1 VSVALIIPVKATVG
15 AKQRL
20 SSRLGPEQ
28 RRLLALAMAGDMLRT
43 ATRAVLPA
51 RVVVVTGDD
60 DVAVLATRHGVA
72 VVRDRGAG
80 QSAAVRLGVAWALER
95 GHNGVATVAADCPLA
110 DLADLR
116 ALVAAAGRPGRYL
129 RCVPD
134 SAGTGTNAAA
144 LRPIDC
150 DVWSFGP
157 ASLARH
163 AAAAERND
171 LRFSVLDLPTL
182 RPDCDRPEDLDTI
195 RTMRA
200 PAATFHVL
208 RQLGLLERRAA
219 G

>member
-1 VSVALIIPVKATVG
+1 MSVALVIPVKATVG

-43 ATRAVLPA
+43 ATRALTPS
-51 RVVVVTGDD
+51 RCVVVTGDD
-60 DVAVLATRHGVA
+60 DVAQLAARHGVA
-72 VVRDRGAG
+72 VVRDHGGG
-80 QSAAVRLGVAWALER
+80 QSGAVRLGVAWARER
-95 GHNGVATVAADCPLA
+95 GHAGIATVAADCPLA

-134 SAGTGTNAAA
+134 AAGTGTNAAA
-144 LRPIDC
+144 LRPVDC

-163 AAAAERND
+163 AAAAERFD

-182 RPDCDRPEDLDTI
+182 RPDCDRPEDLDII
-195 RTMRA
+195 RSMRA

-208 RQLGLLERRAA
+208 RQFGLLEKRAA

>member
-1 VSVALIIPVKATVG
+1 MTVALVIPVKATVG

-43 ATRAVLPA
+43 ATRAVPPA
-51 RVVVVTGDD
+51 RIVVVTGDD
-60 DVAVLATRHGVA
+60 DVAQLAGRHGVS

-80 QSAAVRLGVAWALER
+80 QSAAVRLGVGWARER
-95 GHNGVATVAADCPLA
+95 GHNAIATVAADCPLA

-116 ALVAAAGRPGRYL
+116 ALVAAAGRPGRFF
-129 RCVPD
+129 RCVTD
-134 SAGTGTNAAA
+134 SAGTGTNAAV
-144 LRPIDC
+144 LRPLDC

-157 ASLARH
+157 ASLVRH
-163 AAAAERND
+163 AAAAERNG

-182 RPDCDRPEDLDTI
+182 RPDCDRPEDLDSI

-208 RQLGLLERRAA
+208 RQLGLLERRQA

>member
-1 VSVALIIPVKATVG
+1 VSVALVIPVKATVG

-43 ATRAVLPA
+43 ATRAVVPA

-60 DVAVLATRHGVA
+60 DIAKLATRHGVA
-72 VVRDRGAG
+72 VVRDHGAG
-80 QSAAVRLGVAWALER
+80 QSAAVRLGVDWALER

-116 ALVAAAGRPGRYL
+116 SLVTAAGRPGRFL

-134 SAGTGTNAAA
+134 VAGTGTNAAA
-144 LRPIDC
+144 LRPIEC

-163 AAAAERND
+163 AAAAERNG
-171 LRFSVLDLPTL
+171 LRFSVLDLQTL

-200 PAATFHVL
+200 PAAPFHVL

>member
-1 VSVALIIPVKATVG
+1 MSVALVIPVKATVG

-51 RVVVVTGDD
+51 RVVVVSGDE
-60 DVAVLATRHGVA
+60 DVAQLAARHGVA
-72 VVRDRGAG
+72 VVRDHGAG
-80 QSAAVRLGVAWALER
+80 QSAAVRLGVAWARER
-95 GHNGVATVAADCPLA
+95 GHNAVATVAADCPLA

-116 ALVAAAGRPGRYL
+116 ALVTAAGRPGRFL

-134 SAGTGTNAAA
+134 AAGTGTNAAV
-144 LRPIDC
+144 LRPVHL
-150 DVWSFGP
+150 DVWGFGP

-163 AAAAERND
+163 AAAAQRCD
-171 LRFSVLDLPTL
+171 LRFGILDLPTL
-182 RPDCDRPEDLDTI
+182 RHDCDRPEDLDVI

-208 RQLGLLERRAA
+208 RQFGLLDRKEA

>member
-1 VSVALIIPVKATVG
+1 MSVALVIPVKATVG

-28 RRLLALAMAGDMLRT
+28 RRMLALAMAGDMLRT

-60 DVAVLATRHGVA
+60 DVAQLAARHGVA

-80 QSAAVRLGVAWALER
+80 QSAAVRLGVAWAVDR
-95 GHNGVATVAADCPLA
+95 GHNSVATVAADCPLA

-116 ALVAAAGRPGRYL
+116 ALVTAAGRPGRFL

-134 SAGTGTNAAA
+134 AAGTGTNAAA
-144 LRPIDC
+144 LRPVDC
-150 DVWSFGP
+150 DVWGFGP

-163 AAAAERND
+163 AAAAERFG

-182 RPDCDRPEDLDTI
+182 RPDCDRPEDLDAI
-195 RTMRA
+195 RSTRA

-208 RQLGLLERRAA
+208 RQFGLLERKAA

>member
-1 VSVALIIPVKATVG
+1 VTVALIIPVKATVG

-43 ATRAVLPA
+43 ATRAVAPD
-51 RVVVVTGDD
+51 RIVVVTSDD
-60 DVAVLATRHGVA
+60 DVVQLANRHGAA
-72 VVRDRGAG
+72 VVRDRAAG
-80 QSAAVRLGVAWALER
+80 QSAAVRLGVEWAR
-95 GHNGVATVAADCPLA
+95 AHGHNAVATVAADCPLA

-116 ALVAAAGRPGRYL
+116 GLVAAAGRPGRFF
-129 RCVPD
+129 RCVTD
-134 SAGTGTNAAA
+134 AAGTGTNAAA
-144 LRPIDC
+144 LRPLDH
-150 DVWSFGP
+150 DVWAFGP
-157 ASLARH
+157 ASLVRH
-163 AAAAERND
+163 AAAAERLG

-182 RPDCDRPEDLDTI
+182 RPDCDRPEDLDSI
-195 RTMRA
+195 RSMRA

>member
-1 VSVALIIPVKATVG
+1 MSAALIIPVKATVG

-20 SSRLGPEQ
+20 SSRLGPEP

-43 ATRAVLPA
+43 ATRAVPPA
-51 RVVVVTGDD
+51 RCVVVTGDED
-60 DVAVLATRHGVA
+60 IAQLASRHGVA

-80 QSAAVRLGVAWALER
+80 QSAAVRLGVSWALER
-95 GHNGVATVAADCPLA
+95 GHSAVATVAADCPLA

-116 ALVAAAGRPGRYL
+116 TLITAAGRPGRFL

-134 SAGTGTNAAA
+134 SAGTGTNAAV
-144 LRPIDC
+144 LRPLDC

-171 LRFSVLDLPTL
+171 LRFSVLDLQTL
-182 RPDCDRPEDLDTI
+182 RPDCDRPEDLDAI

>member
-1 VSVALIIPVKATVG
+1 MTVALVIPVKATVG

-20 SSRLGPEQ
+20 SSRLGPDQ

-51 RVVVVTGDD
+51 RCVVVTGDD
-60 DVAVLATRHGVA
+60 DVAQLAARHSVA

-80 QSAAVRLGVAWALER
+80 QSAAVRLGVEWAAER
-95 GHNGVATVAADCPLA
+95 GHNAIATVAADCPLA

-116 ALVAAAGRPGRYL
+116 ALLAAAGRPGRFF

-134 SAGTGTNAAA
+134 AAGTGTNAAV
-144 LRPIDC
+144 LRPLDC
-150 DVWSFGP
+150 EVWSFGP
-157 ASLARH
+157 ASLVRH
-163 AAAAERND
+163 AAAAERLG

-182 RPDCDRPEDLDTI
+182 RPDCDRPEDLDVI
-195 RTMRA
+195 RSQRA